1 MAKEKTFDW
10 SVIKISGIFFI
21 SALIFSAGVIGAAYY
36 YKQQA
41 LKANNNAKRNYHAA
55 SAQYL
60 SVGEEA
66 ILIDDFYNEFLE
78 LEKKGIYG
86 EEHRLNWIETLR
98 DANEELKLPNLN
110 YEIASQQLYEPDF
123 DINLGDFKLLSSK
136 MTIKIGLLHEG
147 DLKKLLEYLDKHSEG
162 QYTVNECE
170 FRVNKLID
178 TSQVDAENINAS
190 CELEWMNLKLAS
202 EVAEDFS

>member
-10 SVIKISGIFFI
+10 SVIKIAAIFFVL
-21 SALIFSAGVIGAAYY
+21 ALVFSSGVIGAAYY
-36 YKQQA
+36 YKKQA
-41 LKANNNAKRNYHAA
+41 LQSNNNAKRSYHAA

-66 ILIDDFYNEFLE
+66 NLIDEFYEDFLD
-78 LEKKGIYG
+78 LEKKGVYG

-110 YEIASQQLYEPDF
+110 YEIASQQLYEPSF
-123 DINLGDFKLLSSK
+123 EINLGDFKLLSSK
-136 MTIKIGLLHEG
+136 MTIKVDLLHEG
-147 DLKKLLEYLDKHSEG
+147 DLKKLLEYLDKNSEG
-162 QYTVNECE
+162 QYTVNNCE
-170 FRVNKLID
+170 FRVNKEID
-178 TSQVDAENINAS
+178 ISRIDAQNINAS

-202 EVAEDFS
+202 EVGEDFS